1 MTYKIWGSNF
11 CPSLLGWALDVSAV
25 DVVDDVVGCT
35 AIDCA
40 SNGLGGSQ
48 DLLHD
53 ARELLGLGAGP
64 HGAGGV
70 DDVVHRDVAVVLDV
84 LHLLPVPGRLL
95 QGLDDQG
102 RGGGNNVDLGLTVLD
117 GQSDGDLETFP
128 VLGGLGDVVTNLL
141 GGQTEG
147 TDLGS
152 KGRGGGNFT
161 SNSPQAHD
169 LDFIGIE
176 LGRHGGWCGLRRD
189 VWRVECG

>member
-1 MTYKIWGSNF
+1 MMTYKIWGSNF

-25 DVVDDVVGCT
+25 DVVDDVVRCT

-84 LHLLPVPGRLL
+84 LHLLPVPGGLL

-102 RGGGNNVDLGLTVLD
+102 GGRGDDADLGLPVLD
-117 GQSDGDLETFP
+117 GQLDGDLQALPFG
-128 VLGGLGDVVTNLL
+128 GGLGDVLANLL
-141 GGQTEG
+141 GGEAQG
-147 TDLGS
+147 TDLG
-152 KGRGGGNFT
+152 GQG
-161 SNSPQAHD
+161 
-169 LDFIGIE
+169 
-176 LGRHGGWCGLRRD
+176 
-189 VWRVECG
+189 